1 MAGLDERRRRE
12 RRRKG
17 NRQVQLIR
25 ALDHDLRRAI
35 LRTLNESK
43 EPMSPN
49 KIAKGLHR
57 QLTNVSYH
65 VGVLRQLGA
74 VTEVAQG
81 PVRGALEHFYSP
93 TIEGNTPIL
102 TLLEETREADEAP
115 KPRRR

>member
-1 MAGLDERRRRE
+1 MGGLDERRRRE

-25 ALDHDLRRAI
+25 ALDHELRRAI
-35 LRTLNESK
+35 LRTLNDSK

-49 KIAKGLHR
+49 GISKVLR
-57 QLTNVSYH
+57 RNLSNVSYH
-65 VGVLRQLGA
+65 MSVLRQLGA
-74 VTEVAQG
+74 VAEVAQG

-102 TLLEETREADEAP
+102 ALLEETREVDDAP
-115 KPRRR
+115 KPRKR